1 MEPFTINENI
11 IDEDEYFIFDDVSS
25 SSLEDND
32 VSYVDSEGEESSSS
46 SSAVVASS
54 HQQQQVAVQQ
64 QQPTIIPIVT
74 PSSSTLFTPNTVTSL
89 FNEHHKAPL
98 IAYLKPAKGR
108 DDHYTVGEFPVSL
121 LCNPYKYDLK
131 LVGDIHPGKANSP
144 SSALKSIADLLN
156 QQRAVMDETEFLS
169 VTLVDADTMTAP
181 TICATTTTGGNIS
194 QTPLKKGNVTVES
207 ITIVNSK
214 ERVIRFTFNLCSFH
228 VKRRAF
234 RLVVSNKNTGENVF
248 VSSPFKTFARK
259 RDRTGNSN
267 NAHNGPMMQQHKV
280 PAMPNMYFMN
290 QQADKKKS
298 TRSVRATPYP
308 VVSKMNRF
316 SPTMPVASPELTEMP
331 NQQPYSMP
339 VFAPMSGYGMYP
351 HNAFHAGYT
360 YPIEN
365 LLQNLGPQERTS
377 LAIQLMSSLTPVE
390 RETVDFYLS
399 CSGQCFAMNPSKSE
413 QVNPCFVATQPHVN
427 SRV

>member
-11 IDEDEYFIFDDVSS
+11 IDEEEYFIFDDVSS

-32 VSYVDSEGEESSSS
+32 VSYVDSEGEESS
-46 SSAVVASS
+46 VVVPS
-54 HQQQQVAVQQ
+54 HQQVV

-74 PSSSTLFTPNTVTSL
+74 PSSALFTPTTVQSL
-89 FNEHHKAPL
+89 FIESHKTPL
-98 IAYLKPAKGR
+98 VAYLKPAKGR
-108 DDHYTVGEFPVSL
+108 DDHYTVGDFPVSL

-144 SSALKSIADLLN
+144 TSALKSISDLLN
-156 QQRAVMDETEFLS
+156 QQRAVMDESEFLC
-169 VTLVDADTMTAP
+169 VTLVDADTMAAP
-181 TICATTTTGGNIS
+181 TICATTTTGANIS
-194 QTPLKKGNVTVES
+194 QAPLKKGNVSVES
-207 ITIVNSK
+207 ITPVNSK

-234 RLVVSNKNTGENVF
+234 RLVVTNKNTGENVF

-259 RDRTGNSN
+259 RDRTGNS
-267 NAHNGPMMQQHKV
+267 ASNGPMMQQHKV
-280 PAMPNMYFMN
+280 AAMPNMYFMN
-290 QQADKKKS
+290 QQAADKKKA
-298 TRSVRATPYP
+298 RSVRATPYP
-308 VVSKMNRF
+308 VVSKMNRY
-316 SPTMPVASPELTEMP
+316 SPTMQVTSPELAEMHQ
-331 NQQPYSMP
+331 NQQYPQMP
-339 VFAPMSGYGMYP
+339 VFTPMSGYGMYP
-351 HNAFHAGYT
+351 HNAFHTGYT

-399 CSGQCFAMNPSKSE
+399 CSGQCFAMNPTNKSE
-413 QVNPCFVATQPHVN
+413 QVNPCFVATQPHAN